1 MSWMQKWRIT
11 EMEFLMIDQNLQ
23 YRRVSSEGSSFGERR
38 IKVLFIVF
46 AVIQRVLSC
55 EFLLPKKTK
64 PSKKYHRDLMLRFHK
79 QTQKHV
85 LYECVCAN
93 CGYYFWVWTW
103 VLGKLCRCWVMTPT
117 EWGLVRSQLNHK
129 RGVGE
134 NTSHSLLSFPASLT
148 KAGEPSESVQKT

>member
-1 MSWMQKWRIT
+1 
-11 EMEFLMIDQNLQ
+11 MIDQNLQ

-85 LYECVCAN
+85 LCECALCVCVLIVDIISEF
-93 CGYYFWVWTW
+93 GLGFWVNF
-103 VLGKLCRCWVMTPT
+103 V
-117 EWGLVRSQLNHK
+117 
-129 RGVGE
+129 
-134 NTSHSLLSFPASLT
+134 A
-148 KAGEPSESVQKT
+148 AES

>member
-1 MSWMQKWRIT
+1 
-11 EMEFLMIDQNLQ
+11 MEFRMIDQNLQ
-23 YRRVSSEGSSFGERR
+23 YRRVSSEGSSYGERR

-85 LYECVCAN
+85 LCDCVCVLIVDIISEF
-93 CGYYFWVWTW
+93 GLGFWVNF
-103 VLGKLCRCWVMTPT
+103 V
-117 EWGLVRSQLNHK
+117 
-129 RGVGE
+129 
-134 NTSHSLLSFPASLT
+134 A
-148 KAGEPSESVQKT
+148 AES